1 MTSMTGGS
9 WSSSKHA
16 REQKIGPQGKNN
28 ISRWSLMSR
37 MTPSSKIPVRNL
49 QHPQSMTSRTGRSW
63 GPSKHARELKSGTQV
78 KNHISER
85 SMTSKMSP
93 SPKTP
98 VRNLQ
103 HSPSMTSRTG
113 GYWGTSK
120 PARELQFGTE
130 VKNRIS
136 GRSKTSR
143 IIPSSKTGVCPRIGF
158 LTPPHFC
165 PKLFYIVYSMEDKGE
180 LSPWNNPSDWSML
193 CILYLG

>member
-28 ISRWSLMSR
+28 ISRLSLMSR

-85 SMTSKMSP
+85 SMTSKMSA

-103 HSPSMTSRTG
+103 HSPSMTSRLPKGVPGEVQLWTRPCIHG
-113 GYWGTSK
+113 EAQKILKKIKEKKIWKNFSK
-120 PARELQFGTE
+120 SFLNLPYKIVNLQ
-130 VKNRIS
+130 K
-136 GRSKTSR
+136 K
-143 IIPSSKTGVCPRIGF
+143 
-158 LTPPHFC
+158 
-165 PKLFYIVYSMEDKGE
+165 
-180 LSPWNNPSDWSML
+180 
-193 CILYLG
+193 